1 MTNRECRNT
10 RREIDEL
17 ELGHRP
23 SAQAAAHMA
32 ACTACRQFQAECSSL
47 RELVGSLEPVVA
59 PPDFDIRLRARIA
72 AEKYDKRRQPF
83 FARLISTPALAAAAL
98 FVIVAGS
105 IFWISRRPVA
115 PVGAPSNP
123 QTARNSPEPKAP
135 PTIDQSNSSVVTPPS
150 NDGPDVAT
158 TTPNKTVHRNR
169 GSRAVTAEDSLARGA
184 DSIRQ
189 TADLD
194 EAYVPNRPVEFALQ
208 DERGKTR
215 KISLPAVSFGAQNLV
230 EKPENKP
237 TNVVYSASSR
247 VW

>member
-23 SAQAAAHMA
+23 SVQATAHVA
-32 ACTACRQFQAECSSL
+32 ACVACQEFQAERTSL

-59 PPDFDIRLRARIA
+59 PPDFDMRLRARIA
-72 AEKYDKRRQPF
+72 AQKYDNRRQPF

-105 IFWISRRPVA
+105 VFWISRRTAAPVA
-115 PVGAPSNP
+115 PPSKTEVAKSADTNAPATVNQSS
-123 QTARNSPEPKAP
+123 AGEAALSPDEGK
-135 PTIDQSNSSVVTPPS
+135 
-150 NDGPDVAT
+150 DVAVN
-158 TTPNKTVHRNR
+158 PSR
-169 GSRAVTAEDSLARGA
+169 GSHRPRVPRGGYSEDSLSTGA
-184 DSIRQ
+184 ESIRQ
-189 TADLD
+189 TDSD
-194 EAYVPNRPVEFALQ
+194 TAYVPNRPVEFAFQ

-215 KISLPAVSFGAQNLV
+215 KVSLPPVSFGAQNLV
-230 EKPENKP
+230 SD
-237 TNVVYSASSR
+237 TRRDVGYSPSGR

>member
-23 SAQAAAHMA
+23 SVRAAAHMA
-32 ACTACRQFQAECSSL
+32 ACPACQNFQAERTSL

-59 PPDFDIRLRARIA
+59 PPDFDMRLRARLA

-83 FARLISTPALAAAAL
+83 FARVISTPALAAAAL

-105 IFWISRRPVA
+105 VVWISRRPSA
-115 PVGAPSNP
+115 PIALPNK
-123 QTARNSPEPKAP
+123 PEIAGNNVESKAP
-135 PTIDQSNSSVVTPPS
+135 ATINQSGTEATALPR
-150 NDGPDVAT
+150 DTVAMN
-158 TTPNKTVHRNR
+158 PNKPVHRTRTPR
-169 GSRAVTAEDSLARGA
+169 GGYSEDSLSTGA
-184 DSIRQ
+184 NSIRQ
-189 TADLD
+189 TDSD
-194 EAYVPNRPVEFALQ
+194 TAYVPSRPVEFALQ

-215 KISLPAVSFGAQNLV
+215 KISLPPVSFGAQNLV
-230 EKPENKP
+230 GDNRTP
-237 TNVVYSASSR
+237 VVYSASSR